1 MPLNVIKKSTLNIN
15 GIIAKTRVGMLN
27 DFVRRHD
34 IDILLAQEV
43 TSTEVLNIYGY
54 ETYINIGASI
64 SGTAILAKRELHLT
78 NITTLPSGRAI
89 AAVYKGI
96 QLINIYAPSGTT
108 KRTDREQFFNEELPY
123 LLQADHKKL
132 ITGVI
137 STVC

>member
-1 MPLNVIKKSTLNIN
+1 
-15 GIIAKTRVGMLN
+15 MLH
-27 DFVRRHD
+27 DFVRKHD
-34 IDILLAQEV
+34 FDTLLAQEL

-54 ETYINIGASI
+54 ETYNIGASI
-64 SGTAILAKRELHLT
+64 RGTAILAKRELHLT

-123 LLQADHKKL
+123 LLQADHTRL
-132 ITGVI
+132 IIGG
-137 STVC
+137 